1 MVLAHLPFRRY
12 RKQPGSNL
20 PCHRA
25 AGVVATAAAILI
37 GSSTIAIAQTDYCVA
52 NSGSTDTTGDYC
64 TKPNFPSY
72 GTVSTPMP
80 SNPAATP
87 GQYFQM
93 TPGSKNVLWL
103 MMGTGQPNANMT
115 TSQSARDMFYMNYIT
130 GNLDATI
137 GSPMDTGQSNN
148 NTFAA
153 VARHYPVGDPNDLH
167 VMKSDGLHLRAICS
181 NNHSDCSPG
190 HVYAAMIRVP
200 LEIRPGMT
208 VKVRYK
214 SPAGKYSWA
223 PIWLFSGQEIS
234 PGPGGN
240 PYLNYGTSTSLV
252 QLPTGQHEFEIDM
265 NDNYPRWYN
274 SQPVTTGYQVDYG
287 TPHGYGVVFNTQ
299 PHPTYWANSNGYAYH
314 AEGQP
319 PFLQTPQN
327 LASGFHDLIL
337 SWDTSNMLYL
347 FLDGQLVAA
356 SYMEYP
362 ANTYVDGY
370 DNNTTKTVAMH
381 LIIGN
386 QAIPSFAPDG
396 SSTTENDGIP
406 DGWTIV
412 VQEIAAWEG
421 NILNPM
427 GFQAGANGCDEAC
440 QNP

>member
-1 MVLAHLPFRRY
+1 MGPVHSNHRSLQMSALSGVNRRWVVGLAV
-12 RKQPGSNL
+12 
-20 PCHRA
+20 A
-25 AGVVATAAAILI
+25 ATLFAWASIRVA
-37 GSSTIAIAQTDYCVA
+37 AQTDYCVP
-52 NSGSTDTTGDYC
+52 NNGGSDTTGDYC
-64 TKPNFPSY
+64 TEPNFPSY

-80 SNPAATP
+80 VNLQANP
-87 GQYFQM
+87 GEYFQM
-93 TPGSKNVLWL
+93 TPGSTNVLWL
-103 MMGTGQPNANMT
+103 MMGSGQTNANMT
-115 TSQSARDMFYMNYIT
+115 TSQSARDMFFMNYIT
-130 GNLDATI
+130 GNLDETI

-153 VARHYPVGDPNDLH
+153 VARHYEVGDANDLH
-167 VMKSDGLHLRAICS
+167 VMESDGLHLKAICS
-181 NNHSDCSPG
+181 DNHTDCSPG

-214 SPAGKYSWA
+214 SPTGKYSWA

-252 QLPTGQHEFEIDM
+252 QLPTSKHEFEIDM

-274 SQPVTTGYQVDYG
+274 SEPVATGYQVDYG
-287 TPHGYGVVFNTQ
+287 TPDGYGVTFNVQ
-299 PHPTYWANSNGYAYH
+299 PHPTYWANSNGFVYH
-314 AEGQP
+314 PEGQP

-327 LASGFHDLIL
+327 LSSGFHDLIL
-337 SWDTSNMLYL
+337 SWDTSNLLYL

-362 ANTYVDGY
+362 ANTYTDGY
-370 DNNTTKTVAMH
+370 DNNATRTVAMS

-386 QAIPSFAPDG
+386 QAIPSFAPGG
-396 SSTTENDGIP
+396 SSTTENDGVP
-406 DGWTIV
+406 DSWTIV
-412 VQEIAAWEG
+412 VQEIAAWQG
-421 NILNPM
+421 NIVNPM
-427 GFQAGANGCDEAC
+427 GYQAGTNGCNAQC